1 MAESL
6 MAVKSHIQH
15 IAEVVLRVSN
25 LKKMVEFYQKVLG
38 FGVVHRAPDIVFL
51 KIADLDSPL
60 GHGGHAQLLGLV
72 DRHIALDTMHAAY
85 DHLAFEVAIEDFE
98 SEKKRLERLGLEV
111 RTREYAW
118 SHARALFFHD
128 PDGNLVELICHD
140 DSVG

>member
-1 MAESL
+1 

-25 LKKMVEFYQKVLG
+25 LKKMVEFYQEVLG

-60 GHGGHAQLLGLV
+60 GHGGHAQLLGLI
-72 DRHIALDTMHAAY
+72 DRRIALDRKGSTF
-85 DHLAFEVAIEDFE
+85 DHLAFEIPLEDFN
-98 SEKKRLERLGLEV
+98 SEKERIEQLGLET
-111 RTREYAW
+111 RTKEYAW
-118 SHARALFFHD
+118 SHARALFFRD
-128 PDGNLVELICHD
+128 PEGNLVEFICHD